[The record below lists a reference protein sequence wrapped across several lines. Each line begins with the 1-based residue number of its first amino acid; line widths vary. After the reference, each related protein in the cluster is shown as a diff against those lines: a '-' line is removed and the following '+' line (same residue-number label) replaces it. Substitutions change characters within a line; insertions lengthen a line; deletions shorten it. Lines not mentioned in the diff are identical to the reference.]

1 MKAAKHKPAVKV
13 EPQAQPA
20 AGLWVWLLGCF
31 ALPAALAAYWPAV
44 NGPFVFDDEYLP
56 FRDPGF
62 LKTGIRSLSPTA
74 RPLMNLSFWLN
85 LRLFGPEPFSYHVI
99 NILLHFINTG
109 LAFLAIRKILEMAK
123 VEENRRVLLA
133 VFAAGVF
140 LLHPVQTES
149 VAYVAGRSE
158 SFSLLFFLSSFTLF
172 LYKREGGIG
181 WPAAAGVIALFGA
194 AFLSKEHTAV
204 LPALLLWTDWWFAE
218 KRPVEAVRANWRLY
232 APMAAASVAGMWVV
246 WRVLVEANTA
256 GFGMKNLAWYEY
268 FYTQWRAIWI
278 YLRLFVLPVGLNA
291 DYGFPISHSPL
302 EHGSIVGL
310 LGLAALLG
318 AAFYYRKRYPLAFYG
333 LVVFLLLLAPTSSI
347 VPIKDAVAERRLY
360 LPFIGLLLVVCDFAR
375 TLTISRGSQLAA
387 AGGILFVLGGLT
399 YGRAAVWSDPVR
411 LWEDTI
417 AHSPGNSRA
426 HFHLAMVYFEQQRYE
441 EALKKFEDAART
453 GQTEY
458 TYTLLIDW
466 GLTHDALGQTEKA
479 LEKFRAAAKI
489 ENTAHAHSL
498 IGMCLAKLKEPGAA
512 LGELNQAIA
521 LDPGY
526 DNGYTYRGNVY
537 RMLNELQRAE
547 EDYRKALAI
556 NPGSQAARQNLDAVL
571 RQRGAGR

>member
-1 MKAAKHKPAVKV
+1 MKAAKHRPAKI
-13 EPQAQPA
+13 EQAQPQSR
-20 AGLWVWLLGCF
+20 LWVWALGGF
-31 ALPAALAAYWPAV
+31 ALLAALAAYWPAV

-62 LKTGIRSLSPTA
+62 LESGIRSLSPTA

-85 LRLFGPEPFSYHVI
+85 LKFFGSEPFSYHVV
-99 NILLHFINTG
+99 NILLHFVNGG
-109 LAFLAIRKILEMAK
+109 LVFLAIRKILEMAK
-123 VEENRRVLLA
+123 VEESRRMPLA

-140 LLHPVQTES
+140 LLHPVQAES

-158 SFSLLFFLSSFTLF
+158 SFSLVFFLSSFTLF

-181 WPAAAGVIALFGA
+181 WLPAMGVIALFGC

-218 KRPVEAVRANWRLY
+218 KRAWDAVRANWRLY
-232 APMAAASVAGMWVV
+232 APMAAMSAVGVWVV
-246 WRVLVEANTA
+246 WRVLMAANTA
-256 GFGMKNLAWYEY
+256 GFGMKNLTWYEY
-268 FYTQWRAIWI
+268 FYTQWRAVWV

-291 DYGFPISHSPL
+291 DYGFPISRTPL
-302 EHGSIVGL
+302 EHGSLVGL
-310 LGLAALLG
+310 LALAALVG
-318 AAFYYRKRYPLAFYG
+318 VAFHYRKRFPLAFYG

-360 LPFIGLLLVVCDFAR
+360 LPFAGLLLVVCDFAR
-375 TLTISRGSQLAA
+375 GLTISRGSQLAA
-387 AGGILFVLGGLT
+387 GGILLILGGLT
-399 YGRAAVWSDPVR
+399 HARAEVWSDPVR
-411 LWEDTI
+411 LWQDTI
-417 AHSPGNSRA
+417 ARSPGNSRA

-441 EALKKFEDAART
+441 EALKKFEDAAQT

-466 GLTHDALGQTEKA
+466 GLTYDALGRTEKA

-512 LGELNQAIA
+512 LEELDRAIA

-537 RMLNELQRAE
+537 RMLNELERAE
-547 EDYRKALAI
+547 KDYRKALEI
-556 NPGSQAARQNLDAVL
+556 NPNSEAARQNLEAVV
-571 RQRGAGR
+571 RQRGASR